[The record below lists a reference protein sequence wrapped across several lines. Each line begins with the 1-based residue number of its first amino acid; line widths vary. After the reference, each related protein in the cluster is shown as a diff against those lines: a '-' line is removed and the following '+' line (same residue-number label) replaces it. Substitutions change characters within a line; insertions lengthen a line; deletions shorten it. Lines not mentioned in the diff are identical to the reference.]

1 MTRIWASICIFIAL
15 VAFIISNM
23 FIVDNLTENI
33 TAKIDLCENSI
44 RTGNFIEAKMHLNNA
59 IQAIEDSGLYFG
71 MVIKHSELD
80 EVFIQAK
87 GAEASFDIG
96 DIEAML
102 PKLAEIKA
110 RLMHISR
117 MEKPAIENIL

>member
-1 MTRIWASICIFIAL
+1 MTRIWVSICIFIAL
-15 VAFIISNM
+15 ITFIISNM
-23 FIVDNLTENI
+23 FIVDSLTENI
-33 TAKIDLCENSI
+33 TSKIDLCENSI
-44 RTGNFIEAKMHLNNA
+44 QTGNFTEAKMHLNDA
-59 IQAIEDSGLYFG
+59 IQAIKDSELYFG

-110 RLMHISR
+110 RLNHISR